1 MITIP
6 AATDI
11 PLQMAVYELT
21 PSEAQME
28 QFWKLY
34 NSIDHVCTEDAA
46 LLDIILEQTQSY
58 FVGDKTLDE
67 TADLIQRREPVRQRE
82 SVTPSASPPT
92 CPTSAPV

>member
-11 PLQMAVYELT
+11 PLQMTVYELA

-28 QFWKLY
+28 RFWKLY

-46 LLDIILEQTQSY
+46 LLGIILEQAQPY
-58 FVGDKTLDE
+58 FVWDKPLDE
-67 TADLIQRREPVRQRE
+67 TADLIQRRARLYVNEN
-82 SVTPSASPPT
+82 
-92 CPTSAPV
+92 

>member
-58 FVGDKTLDE
+58 FAGDKTLDE
-67 TADLIQRREPVRQRE
+67 TADLIQRR
-82 SVTPSASPPT
+82 ASLY
-92 CPTSAPV
+92 VNENR

>member
-67 TADLIQRREPVRQRE
+67 TADLIQRRPVRQRE

>member
-46 LLDIILEQTQSY
+46 LLDSLLDKIL
-58 FVGDKTLDE
+58 LNLE
-67 TADLIQRREPVRQRE
+67 TCEARLKNPQKR
-82 SVTPSASPPT
+82 SN
-92 CPTSAPV
+92 APWEK